1 MPAHPAWDGLDDFLD
16 PDDFASVA
24 TITLASGV
32 VLQPVAGVLDE
43 PGVTIAA
50 GQTEMDSTRPI
61 FTCKFADVAAVKRGD
76 AVVIEAK
83 NYEAHKKPHQLGDGM
98 ALLFLEPSL

>member
-1 MPAHPAWDGLDDFLD
+1 
-16 PDDFASVA
+16 
-24 TITLASGV
+24 
-32 VLQPVAGVLDE
+32 
-43 PGVTIAA
+43 
-50 GQTEMDSTRPI
+50 MDSTRPI